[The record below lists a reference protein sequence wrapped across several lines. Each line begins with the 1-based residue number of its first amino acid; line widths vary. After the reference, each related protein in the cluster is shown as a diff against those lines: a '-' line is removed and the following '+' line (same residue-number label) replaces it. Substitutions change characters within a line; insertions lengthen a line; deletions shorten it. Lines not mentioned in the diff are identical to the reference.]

1 MFEDG
6 KTIVHPYTHIMPV
19 FRTDKGDVRLEEKTI
34 YTSVVDADLI
44 TMEMSKAEK
53 KRYLKTEQK

>member
-1 MFEDG
+1 MRRIAYECFSTNE
-6 KTIVHPYTHIMPV
+6 
-19 FRTDKGDVRLEEKTI
+19 EEKTI